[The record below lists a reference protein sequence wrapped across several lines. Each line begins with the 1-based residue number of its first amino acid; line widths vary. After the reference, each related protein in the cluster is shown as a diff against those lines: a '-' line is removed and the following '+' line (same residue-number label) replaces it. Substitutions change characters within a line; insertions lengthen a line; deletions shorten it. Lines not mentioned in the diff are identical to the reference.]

1 MLRLANSVV
10 ILGGLFTMVLIVLK
24 LTSQLA
30 WGWMWTLSPTW
41 IPLLILAAMLLHDA
55 LVINR

>member
-1 MLRLANSVV
+1 MLRLVNSGV
-10 ILGGLFTMVLIVLK
+10 ILGGLLTMVFIVLK

-30 WGWMWTLSPTW
+30 WGWMWILSPTW
-41 IPLLILAAMLLHDA
+41 IPLPILAAMLLHDA